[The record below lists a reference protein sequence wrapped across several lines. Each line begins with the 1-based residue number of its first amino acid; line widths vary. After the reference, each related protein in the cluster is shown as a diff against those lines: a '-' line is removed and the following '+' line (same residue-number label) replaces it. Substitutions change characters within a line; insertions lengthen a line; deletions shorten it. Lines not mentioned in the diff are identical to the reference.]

1 MTNDIA
7 WTPVDCDWISVSTV
21 KMILIDQISSRLDLI
36 NYQWD
41 SMFVYT
47 FLVLELNVTGERL
60 NKIFHLGEVPPQ
72 FTSTKFSKKAYFLLR
87 LTDSEVKY
95 FEILIA

>member
-1 MTNDIA
+1 MTNEIA

-21 KMILIDQISSRLDLI
+21 KMILIVQISSRLDLI

-41 SMFVYT
+41 FVFT
-47 FLVLELNVTGERL
+47 FLVLELNVTDERL
-60 NKIFHLGEVPPQ
+60 NKIFHLGEE
-72 FTSTKFSKKAYFLLR
+72 KKIPSSAIYFKER